1 MNGSQIIVEAL
12 RRHGVD
18 YLFGYPG
25 GACMP
30 IFDALVDA
38 PEIKIVLVRHEQ
50 GGTHMADGYARATGK
65 PGVVLVT
72 SGPGA
77 TNTVTGLLTAQM
89 DSVPMVV
96 LTGQTIT
103 PNLGK
108 DAFQEADVFGVT
120 MPVVKHSYLVREVN
134 DLPRVMNEAFHL
146 ATSGRPGPVLVDLP
160 KDVVS
165 AECEADFTDEFHLP
179 GYAPPARGLTE
190 DLEKAA
196 ELISSSKKP
205 LLYVGAGAVIA
216 QASKQVIGLAEKLQA
231 PVTTTLLGKGAFP
244 ETHTLSVGMLGMH
257 GTAYANK
264 TVVDCDL
271 IMAIGARWDDRITGK
286 VSEFCP
292 DATKIHIDVDPAEFG
307 KIIDPDVSIAG
318 DAKLVLEDLIP
329 LVSKLDSQPWLKQ
342 IEKWKKKY
350 PLKFPKRGG
359 LRAQQVLKELDRLTD
374 SKAIISTDVGQH
386 QMWTAQ
392 FCKTN
397 EERKWLSSGGAGT
410 MGYGLPSAIGAQLGC
425 PDELVVAVVGDG
437 GFQMT
442 MPELATAAIHK
453 LPIKILI
460 INNRYLGMVRQ
471 WQQLF
476 FDNRESGVDMMGNP
490 DFVKIGEAYGIKGF
504 HLRRTGDITKV
515 LQKALDYNEGPCII
529 EAEVVKSD
537 NVFPMIPAGA
547 AVAEMIIDEP
557 PSDKKLEKPVGST

>member
-216 QASKQVIGLAEKLQA
+216 QASRQVIGLAEKLQA

-244 ETHTLSVGMLGMH
+244 ETHPLSVGMLGMH

-342 IEKWKKKY
+342 IDKWKKKY

-442 MPELATAAIHK
+442 MPELATAAIQK

-476 FDNRESGVDMMGNP
+476 FDNRESGVD
-490 DFVKIGEAYGIKGF
+490 
-504 HLRRTGDITKV
+504 
-515 LQKALDYNEGPCII
+515 
-529 EAEVVKSD
+529 
-537 NVFPMIPAGA
+537 
-547 AVAEMIIDEP
+547 
-557 PSDKKLEKPVGST
+557 

>member
-216 QASKQVIGLAEKLQA
+216 QASRQVIGLAEKLQA

-244 ETHTLSVGMLGMH
+244 ETHPLSVGMLGMH

-286 VSEFCP
+286 VSEFCR

-359 LRAQQVLKELDRLTD
+359 LRAQQVLKELDRLTN

-410 MGYGLPSAIGAQLGC
+410 MGSVSYTHLTLPTNLS
-425 PDELVVAVVGDG
+425 V
-437 GFQMT
+437 
-442 MPELATAAIHK
+442 
-453 LPIKILI
+453 
-460 INNRYLGMVRQ
+460 
-471 WQQLF
+471 
-476 FDNRESGVDMMGNP
+476 
-490 DFVKIGEAYGIKGF
+490 
-504 HLRRTGDITKV
+504 
-515 LQKALDYNEGPCII
+515 
-529 EAEVVKSD
+529 
-537 NVFPMIPAGA
+537 
-547 AVAEMIIDEP
+547 
-557 PSDKKLEKPVGST
+557 

>member
-1 MNGSQIIVEAL
+1 
-12 RRHGVD
+12 
-18 YLFGYPG
+18 
-25 GACMP
+25 
-30 IFDALVDA
+30 
-38 PEIKIVLVRHEQ
+38 
-50 GGTHMADGYARATGK
+50 
-65 PGVVLVT
+65 
-72 SGPGA
+72 
-77 TNTVTGLLTAQM
+77 
-89 DSVPMVV
+89 MVV

-216 QASKQVIGLAEKLQA
+216 QASRQVIGSAEKLQA

-244 ETHTLSVGMLGMH
+244 ETHPLSVGMLGMH

-286 VSEFCP
+286 VSEFCR

-329 LVSKLDSQPWLKQ
+329 LVS
-342 IEKWKKKY
+342 
-350 PLKFPKRGG
+350 
-359 LRAQQVLKELDRLTD
+359 
-374 SKAIISTDVGQH
+374 
-386 QMWTAQ
+386 
-392 FCKTN
+392 
-397 EERKWLSSGGAGT
+397 LS
-410 MGYGLPSAIGAQLGC
+410 L
-425 PDELVVAVVGDG
+425 
-437 GFQMT
+437 
-442 MPELATAAIHK
+442 IH
-453 LPIKILI
+453 I
-460 INNRYLGMVRQ
+460 
-471 WQQLF
+471 
-476 FDNRESGVDMMGNP
+476 
-490 DFVKIGEAYGIKGF
+490 
-504 HLRRTGDITKV
+504 
-515 LQKALDYNEGPCII
+515 
-529 EAEVVKSD
+529 
-537 NVFPMIPAGA
+537 
-547 AVAEMIIDEP
+547 
-557 PSDKKLEKPVGST
+557 

>member
-38 PEIKIVLVRHEQ
+38 PEIKIVWCVMNRGNPH
-50 GGTHMADGYARATGK
+50 GRRICPATGK

-179 GYAPPARGLTE
+179 GYAPR
-190 DLEKAA
+190 
-196 ELISSSKKP
+196 
-205 LLYVGAGAVIA
+205 
-216 QASKQVIGLAEKLQA
+216 
-231 PVTTTLLGKGAFP
+231 
-244 ETHTLSVGMLGMH
+244 H
-257 GTAYANK
+257 G
-264 TVVDCDL
+264 D
-271 IMAIGARWDDRITGK
+271 
-286 VSEFCP
+286 
-292 DATKIHIDVDPAEFG
+292 
-307 KIIDPDVSIAG
+307 
-318 DAKLVLEDLIP
+318 
-329 LVSKLDSQPWLKQ
+329 
-342 IEKWKKKY
+342 
-350 PLKFPKRGG
+350 
-359 LRAQQVLKELDRLTD
+359 
-374 SKAIISTDVGQH
+374 
-386 QMWTAQ
+386 
-392 FCKTN
+392 
-397 EERKWLSSGGAGT
+397 
-410 MGYGLPSAIGAQLGC
+410 
-425 PDELVVAVVGDG
+425 
-437 GFQMT
+437 
-442 MPELATAAIHK
+442 
-453 LPIKILI
+453 
-460 INNRYLGMVRQ
+460 
-471 WQQLF
+471 
-476 FDNRESGVDMMGNP
+476 
-490 DFVKIGEAYGIKGF
+490 
-504 HLRRTGDITKV
+504 
-515 LQKALDYNEGPCII
+515 
-529 EAEVVKSD
+529 
-537 NVFPMIPAGA
+537 
-547 AVAEMIIDEP
+547 
-557 PSDKKLEKPVGST
+557 

>member
-244 ETHTLSVGMLGMH
+244 ETHPLSVGMLGMH

-350 PLKFPKRGG
+350 P
-359 LRAQQVLKELDRLTD
+359 
-374 SKAIISTDVGQH
+374 
-386 QMWTAQ
+386 
-392 FCKTN
+392 N
-397 EERKWLSSGGAGT
+397 
-410 MGYGLPSAIGAQLGC
+410 
-425 PDELVVAVVGDG
+425 VAN
-437 GFQMT
+437 
-442 MPELATAAIHK
+442 
-453 LPIKILI
+453 KI
-460 INNRYLGMVRQ
+460 
-471 WQQLF
+471 
-476 FDNRESGVDMMGNP
+476 D
-490 DFVKIGEAYGIKGF
+490 
-504 HLRRTGDITKV
+504 T
-515 LQKALDYNEGPCII
+515 
-529 EAEVVKSD
+529 
-537 NVFPMIPAGA
+537 
-547 AVAEMIIDEP
+547 
-557 PSDKKLEKPVGST
+557 LEKRVKYLEEIHMNDGK

>member
-216 QASKQVIGLAEKLQA
+216 QASRQVIGLAEKLQA

-244 ETHTLSVGMLGMH
+244 ETHPLSVGMLGMH

-286 VSEFCP
+286 VSEFCR

-397 EERKWLSSGGAGT
+397 EERKWLSSGERERWV
-410 MGYGLPSAIGAQLGC
+410 MDCLQRL
-425 PDELVVAVVGDG
+425 ELSWDVP
-437 GFQMT
+437 MN
-442 MPELATAAIHK
+442 L
-453 LPIKILI
+453 LL
-460 INNRYLGMVRQ
+460 Q
-471 WQQLF
+471 WS
-476 FDNRESGVDMMGNP
+476 ETVD
-490 DFVKIGEAYGIKGF
+490 F
-504 HLRRTGDITKV
+504 R
-515 LQKALDYNEGPCII
+515 
-529 EAEVVKSD
+529 
-537 NVFPMIPAGA
+537 
-547 AVAEMIIDEP
+547 
-557 PSDKKLEKPVGST
+557 

>member
-12 RRHGVD
+12 RRHGVE

-38 PEIKIVLVRHEQ
+38 PEIKIILVRHEQ

-77 TNTVTGLLTAQM
+77 TNTVTGLLTALM

-120 MPVVKHSYLVREVN
+120 MPVVKHSYLVREAN
-134 DLPRVMNEAFHL
+134 DLPRILNEAFHL

-160 KDVVS
+160 KDVAS
-165 AECEADFTDEFHLP
+165 NECETDFTDVFHLP
-179 GYAPPARGLTE
+179 GYAPPARGSAD

-196 ELISSSKKP
+196 QLISSSRKP
-205 LLYVGAGAVIA
+205 LLYVGAGAIIS
-216 QASKQVIGLAEKLQA
+216 QASRQVIGFAEKLQA

-244 ETHTLSVGMLGMH
+244 ENHPLSVGMLGMH

-286 VSEFCP
+286 VSEFCK
-292 DATKIHIDVDPAEFG
+292 DAIKIHIDIDPAEFG
-307 KIIDPDVSIAG
+307 KIIDPDLSIAG
-318 DAKLVLEDLIP
+318 DAKLILEDLMP
-329 LVSKLDSQPWLKQ
+329 LVDKLDSQSWLKQ
-342 IEKWKKKY
+342 IDRWKNKY

-359 LRAQQVLKELDRLTD
+359 LRAQQILKELDRLTE
-374 SKAIISTDVGQH
+374 SQAIITTDVGQH

-392 FCKTN
+392 FCRTN
-397 EERKWLSSGGAGT
+397 EGRKWLSSGGAGT
-410 MGYGLPSAIGAQLGC
+410 MGYGLPCAIGAQLGS
-425 PDELVVAVVGDG
+425 PIDLVLALVGDG
-437 GFQMT
+437 GF
-442 MPELATAAIHK
+442 
-453 LPIKILI
+453 
-460 INNRYLGMVRQ
+460 
-471 WQQLF
+471 
-476 FDNRESGVDMMGNP
+476 
-490 DFVKIGEAYGIKGF
+490 
-504 HLRRTGDITKV
+504 
-515 LQKALDYNEGPCII
+515 
-529 EAEVVKSD
+529 
-537 NVFPMIPAGA
+537 
-547 AVAEMIIDEP
+547 
-557 PSDKKLEKPVGST
+557 

>member
-120 MPVVKHSYLVREVN
+120 MPVVKHSYLVRNVN

-165 AECEADFTDEFHLP
+165 AECEADFTNEFHLP

-216 QASKQVIGLAEKLQA
+216 QASRQVIGLAEKLQA

-244 ETHTLSVGMLGMH
+244 EAHPLSVGMLGMH

-410 MGYGLPSAIGAQLGC
+410 MG
-425 PDELVVAVVGDG
+425 
-437 GFQMT
+437 
-442 MPELATAAIHK
+442 
-453 LPIKILI
+453 
-460 INNRYLGMVRQ
+460 
-471 WQQLF
+471 
-476 FDNRESGVDMMGNP
+476 
-490 DFVKIGEAYGIKGF
+490 
-504 HLRRTGDITKV
+504 
-515 LQKALDYNEGPCII
+515 
-529 EAEVVKSD
+529 
-537 NVFPMIPAGA
+537 
-547 AVAEMIIDEP
+547 
-557 PSDKKLEKPVGST
+557 